1 MCQVYLYAPPPISI
15 SPSHHWRCVIRSESM
30 GMADLGG
37 GKRPYNLLLRK
48 HLVVSPVY
56 NIIKVV
62 PLGAP
67 GFVNNLGVR
76 WPG

>member
-1 MCQVYLYAPPPISI
+1 
-15 SPSHHWRCVIRSESM
+15 M